1 MLETARVS
9 RRGVGGEEVR
19 RCVDG
24 ILAAS
29 YRSGR
34 NVRRVKTVS
43 MSYGTLSYIN
53 IFLYTVHVDRTRVTS
68 HSSEPVSRT
77 GEPVEGGERGAG
89 P

>member
-43 MSYGTLSYIN
+43 MSYGTLSYITFFC
-53 IFLYTVHVDRTRVTS
+53 IPYTSTVHVSR
-68 HSSEPVSRT
+68 HSSA
-77 GEPVEGGERGAG
+77 GDCEPVEGGERGAG